1 MDLQEAGLLP
11 SLLLLLDRRRDMP
24 ALKTVAGRTGGEYRF
39 LKEERTLRA
48 CPGNTTGSRAK
59 EARITLVTLLK
70 IIEKV
75 YGVLYFYN
83 SVVFSSSF
91 RSELQN
97 TKPTS

>member
-48 CPGNTTGSRAK
+48 CPGNTTGRAK

-70 IIEKV
+70 IIEKD

>member
-1 MDLQEAGLLP
+1 MDLQEAALLH
-11 SLLLLLDRRRDMP
+11 SLLLLDRRHDTP

-48 CPGNTTGSRAK
+48 CPGNITGRA
-59 EARITLVTLLK
+59 IDPFVTLLK
-70 IIEKV
+70 IIVKV
-75 YGVLYFYN
+75 YGVLYFYT

>member
-1 MDLQEAGLLP
+1 MDLQEAALLH
-11 SLLLLLDRRRDMP
+11 SLLLLDRRHDTP

-48 CPGNTTGSRAK
+48 CPGNTTGRSK
-59 EARITLVTLLK
+59 EARIPLVTLLK